1 MSSCAACAEH
11 PRLTFRRGKALD
23 GRDKHGH
30 DGDKQTAWEGTTMGL
45 LDGKVAL
52 ITGAGGGLGEAYAQL
67 FAREGAAVVVND
79 LGGPRDGSGADVSM
93 AQKVVNAIKAEG
105 GRAVANGADISTLA
119 GGQSVF
125 DDAIKN
131 FGRADIL
138 VNNAGILLDQT
149 FAKATE
155 AAWDRVLK
163 VHLKGTFCCTQ
174 PVFKWM
180 RENGGGV
187 IVNTSSTSGLIGN
200 FGQTNYGAAKGGL
213 WGLSNVLAIEGR
225 KYNIRIWTLAPG
237 ALTRMT
243 ADLPRYKE
251 NPGAALGPD
260 GIAPAVLY
268 MVSELSGDQTGK
280 VLGVSGPRGV
290 REMRMME
297 MEGWKPPHTG
307 WKAQDIVDHAKDIF
321 FSEEQIKMGAR
332 RF

>member
-1 MSSCAACAEH
+1 VA
-11 PRLTFRRGKALD
+11 TKIVD
-23 GRDKHGH
+23 GRDKPGH
-30 DGDKQTAWEGTTMGL
+30 DGRKKKEGETTMGL

-52 ITGAGGGLGEAYAQL
+52 ITGAGGGLGEAYARL
-67 FAREGAAVVVND
+67 FAREGASVVVND
-79 LGGPRDGSGADVSM
+79 LGGPRDGSGIDKSM
-93 AQKVVNAIKAEG
+93 AQKVVDAIKAEG

-125 DDAIKN
+125 DDAIKH

-138 VNNAGILLDQT
+138 VNNAGILRDQT
-149 FAKATE
+149 FAKASE
-155 AAWDRVLK
+155 ADWDQVIK
-163 VHLKGTFCCTQ
+163 VHLKGTFCCTL
-174 PVFKWM
+174 PVFRWM

-200 FGQTNYGAAKGGL
+200 FGQTNYGAAKGGI

-268 MVSELSGDQTGK
+268 MVSDLSGDQTGK

-307 WKAQDIVDHAKDIF
+307 WKAQDVVDHAKEIF
-321 FSEEQIKMGAR
+321 FSEDEIKKSAR